1 MGTLTLLKIALLA
14 WLLSALGACTT
25 MAYYMQAIQGHLSLI
40 SQAQPISDY
49 LATDAESPLAIQL
62 RQVQKIRA
70 FASRELGLPDNAS
83 YSHYADIG
91 RPYVVWNVY
100 AAPELSTELLRW
112 CFMVVGC
119 VEYRGYFDKEDAQQ
133 FADGLRA
140 QGYDVFVGGAR
151 AYSTL
156 GWFADP
162 VLNTFVNAPEA
173 EIARLIFHELA
184 HQLLYIPGDAEFNES
199 FATVVELAGV
209 ERWLEKHG
217 SPEMYQRFLTSR
229 QRRKELVEL
238 ILKFREQLDSL
249 YQSNLSVE
257 EKRAAKRDKLQ
268 ELWRNYAALKQNWQG
283 WSGFDH
289 WLGTGTLNNAHLGSI
304 VTYSKWVPALTM
316 LLSQQNGKLTDFYAA
331 AAALAK
337 QTKNERE
344 KNLAALLPVNRKPIS
359 KSTMRRWQAK
369 ASAVARQAKAP

>member
-1 MGTLTLLKIALLA
+1 MDTSTPVKIVLFA
-14 WLLSALGACTT
+14 WLILALGACTT
-25 MAYYMQAIQGHLSLI
+25 MEYYLQAIQGHLSLI
-40 SQAQPISDY
+40 SRAQPISDY
-49 LATDAESPLAIQL
+49 LAADAESPLAIKLQ
-62 RQVQKIRA
+62 QVHKIRA

-100 AAPELSTELLRW
+100 AAPELSTELFRW
-112 CFMVVGC
+112 CFLVVGC
-119 VEYRGYFDKEDAQQ
+119 VEYRGYFNKEDAQQ
-133 FADGLRA
+133 FAEGLRA

-209 ERWLEKHG
+209 ERWLEKYG
-217 SPEMYQRFLTSR
+217 SREMHQRFLASR
-229 QRRKELVEL
+229 ERRREFVEL
-238 ILKFREQLDSL
+238 ILRFREQLDSV
-249 YQSNLSVE
+249 YQSNLSPE
-257 EKRAAKRDKLQ
+257 ERRATKRDKLQ
-268 ELWRNYAALKQNWQG
+268 ELWRNYEALKQNWQG
-283 WSGFDH
+283 WSGLDH

-304 VTYSKWVPALTM
+304 VTYSKWVPALTV
-316 LLSQQNGKLTDFYAA
+316 LLSQQNGKLTNFYAA
-331 AAALAK
+331 ADTLAK
-337 QTKNERE
+337 QAKSERE
-344 KNLAALLPVNRKPIS
+344 KNLAALYP
-359 KSTMRRWQAK
+359 
-369 ASAVARQAKAP
+369 